1 MKTVTAKSGILLTI
15 MLVVALITYGMLS
28 NRSGAQSEDCS
39 TNDQQTSGQVQGK
52 VNLKSMKRHLLDFYK

>member
-28 NRSGAQSEDCS
+28 NLSGAQSEDCS
-39 TNDQQTSGQVQGK
+39 TNDQQTSGQVHSK